1 MSTPLRILACLC
13 CCIVML
19 PPISRPVLQAQD
31 AVAAKAGDATSLD
44 ATLGSFYE
52 IISGA
57 PGQKRDWNRF
67 RGLFAPGARLVRT
80 GRTMDGKPAMVS
92 WEVEDYIDVV
102 GTKLE
107 ADGLFESEIAR
118 RTEHWGS
125 IAQVFSSFES
135 RRSKTD
141 PLGIQRGINGVQ
153 LRFDGTRWWIINL
166 FWEAERGDNPLAD
179 RFLHSGPDADQE
191 SEPVTQ

>member
-1 MSTPLRILACLC
+1 MTASLRTFACLC
-13 CCIVML
+13 CWAAVL
-19 PPISRPVLQAQD
+19 PALTHPGLQAQE
-31 AVAAKAGDATSLD
+31 AAASKAGDAVSLD

-57 PGQKRDWNRF
+57 PGQKRDWVRF
-67 RGLFAPGARLVRT
+67 RALFAPGARLVRS
-80 GRTMDGKPAMVS
+80 GRSMDGKPAMVS
-92 WEVEDYIDVV
+92 WEVEDYIAVV
-102 GTKLE
+102 GAKVE

-141 PLGIQRGINGVQ
+141 PLGIQRGINAIQ
-153 LRFDGTRWWIINL
+153 LRFDGSRWWIINL
-166 FWEAERGDNPLAD
+166 FWEAERGDNPLPD
-179 RFLHSGPDADQE
+179 RFMHSVPDADAE
-191 SEPVTQ
+191 SEPGP